1 MPKCAADF
9 SGTVTVESG
18 AMAFGLDGDAVVG
31 ALSLGG
37 ADLVLPASVTVTVS
51 LLGRPKAGDYVLA
64 EARSISGASDLNV
77 VQTGMSG
84 SWPMSLRVENGKLML
99 TVQKKGFC
107 LMFR

>member
-1 MPKCAADF
+1 
-9 SGTVTVESG
+9 
-18 AMAFGLDGDAVVG
+18 MAFGLDGDAVVG

-37 ADLVLPASVTVTVS
+37 ADLVLPASVTVTVG

-64 EARSISGASDLNV
+64 EAKSIAGASDLNV